1 MTTRTLNLDDALYQ
15 YLLDVSLR
23 DSPLKARLRAETA
36 ALPTSRWQVAP
47 EQGQFLALLVK
58 LLGTRRLLEI
68 GTFTG
73 YSALCMAEALSD
85 DGHLLC
91 CDLPGDYNEVARRY
105 WREAGVESRIELHLG
120 PALST
125 LESLLAGGQERSF
138 DLIFIDADKARY
150 PTYFEYALSL
160 LRTGG
165 LAVFDN
171 VLWSGRVLEAQPE
184 SADTRAI
191 QQLNLALRNDPRID
205 YSLLP
210 LGDGMSLCR
219 KR

>member
-58 LLGTRRLLEI
+58 LLGARRLLEI

-73 YSALCMAEALSD
+73 YSALCMAEALTD
-85 DGHLLC
+85 DGRLLC
-91 CDLPGDYNEVARRY
+91 CDLPGDYNDVARKY
-105 WREAGVESRIELHLG
+105 WREAGVELRIELRLG

-125 LESLLAGGQERSF
+125 LESLLADGQEGSF

-150 PTYFEYALSL
+150 PAYFEYALSL
-160 LRTGG
+160 LRVGG

-191 QQLNLALRNDPRID
+191 QQLNLALRDDVRVD

>member
-58 LLGTRRLLEI
+58 LLGARRLLEI

-73 YSALCMAEALSD
+73 YSALCMAEALTD
-85 DGHLLC
+85 DGRLLC
-91 CDLPGDYNEVARRY
+91 CDLPGDYNDVARKY
-105 WREAGVESRIELHLG
+105 WREAGVELRIELRLG
-120 PALST
+120 SALST
-125 LESLLAGGQERSF
+125 LESLLADGQEGSF

-150 PTYFEYALSL
+150 PAYFEYALSL
-160 LRTGG
+160 LRVGG

-191 QQLNLALRNDPRID
+191 QQLNLALRDDVRVD

>member
-36 ALPTSRWQVAP
+36 ALPMSRWQIAP
-47 EQGQFLALLVK
+47 EQGQFLALLIK
-58 LLGTRRLLEI
+58 LIGARRILEI

-73 YSALCMAEALSD
+73 YSALCMAEALPD

-91 CDLPGDYNEVARRY
+91 CDLPGDYNEIARSY
-105 WREAGVESRIELHLG
+105 WREAGVESRIELRLG

-125 LESLLAGGQERSF
+125 LESLVAGGQEDSF

-150 PTYFEYALSL
+150 PTYLEYALSL
-160 LRTGG
+160 LRIGG

-171 VLWSGRVLEAQPE
+171 VLWSGRVLDTAPE

-191 QQLNLALRNDPRID
+191 QQLNLALKEDWRVD

-210 LGDGMSLCR
+210 IGDGMSLCR

>member
-36 ALPTSRWQVAP
+36 ALPMSRWQIAP
-47 EQGQFLALLVK
+47 EQGQFLALLIK
-58 LLGTRRLLEI
+58 LIGARRILEI

-73 YSALCMAEALSD
+73 YSALCMAEALPD

-91 CDLPGDYNEVARRY
+91 CDLPGGYNEIARSY
-105 WREAGVESRIELHLG
+105 WREAGVESRIELRLG

-125 LESLLAGGQERSF
+125 LESLVAGGQEDSF

-150 PTYFEYALSL
+150 PTYLEYALSL
-160 LRTGG
+160 LRIGG

-171 VLWSGRVLEAQPE
+171 VLWSGRVLEAEPE
-184 SADTRAI
+184 SADTQAI
-191 QQLNLALRNDPRID
+191 QKLNCALQADSRVD

-210 LGDGMSLCR
+210 VGDGMSLCR